1 MTKNLNLQY
10 LLSYFGLVP
19 YCYIILDKYFFF
31 QIKEEIITDFLI
43 YYTLLILVF
52 IGSTNWNLNIL
63 IKNHIALFGFIPS
76 LLATIIIF
84 VNLYNYNSSHIISFL
99 IFVLAIQ
106 LFFEN
111 ILIYNEKSFKKTF
124 YFIRLPLTSIIIIIL
139 GFMIL

>member
-1 MTKNLNLQY
+1 MTKKLNLQY

-106 LFFEN
+106 LFLEN

-139 GFMIL
+139 GFMI

>member
-1 MTKNLNLQY
+1 MTKKLNLQY

>member
-1 MTKNLNLQY
+1 MTKKLNLQY

-52 IGSTNWNLNIL
+52 IGSTNWNLNIP

-76 LLATIIIF
+76 FFATIIIF
-84 VNLYNYNSSHIISFL
+84 LNLYNYNSSHIISFL

-106 LFFEN
+106 LFLEN

-139 GFMIL
+139 GFMI